1 MVNEN
6 PRETKHLA
14 RRDLVSRVLPYL
26 VLGIVLLAF
35 WLRARALGAREL
47 TFDEVASFSIAARG
61 PIELL
66 DYLRS
71 AIREHPPFYYFL
83 LSLWMPFAGT
93 SEFALRFL
101 SVIIGTTTVAVI
113 YRLLRRSGHLPLA
126 LLAALLLAVS
136 PFHIQISRD
145 TRMYGLLALWSL
157 LSVSAFAALLSR
169 GQGPSGPN
177 PPDASIPGRRT
188 ILQTLKAAD
197 NGIAAWAIFWLVT
210 GLGLFTHYFMAF
222 VLLAEDLF
230 LLLNWRRHRRLLLR
244 WAAVHAVLGVA
255 VISWTILSPGLW
267 ATLVSLW
274 ERGLAST
281 VRWQSLASALNG
293 LYLGITLP
301 PNWYHLSLPLIVTAL
316 GLVPLGLRGPLL
328 SQQPRRWRL
337 LLSLLLVG
345 PIISILALPER
356 IAGRYLTTA
365 LPASIL
371 AMAAGLVGLSVFLRG
386 RLARVAG
393 EGLRA
398 AVPYSLPS
406 ALLLGVLVIT
416 TNAYPPIYADTDD
429 SFGTKMAYVR
439 THAQPDDGLLLH
451 SPWQELLLSYYD
463 PGPLNTY
470 TIPLRD
476 LQVDAG
482 LAHEELSRILEAH
495 QRLWVCY
502 GSVDPVDP
510 NRIVARWLHEHA
522 HQVSSH
528 RGLVLYRR
536 GPSQEV
542 PSFSEGSGNSGYSQ
556 VESVDVTF
564 GERLTLEGVALSN
577 QELASQEAVLVLTQ
591 WRGLQAVPSD
601 IIIQLELNDVEGQV
615 WQAYQF
621 DVGPALTHT
630 SGWDAGETFVERR
643 GLVVPVGTPPGNYT
657 LHLRAFSSPGHEWA
671 PEDGESFEIGP
682 VRVRHSVP
690 SSKAVQ
696 NLPGRDLEARFGDEL
711 ALVGCAPW
719 GQSFTQGNPLLFE
732 VYWQALDRLAQDFEV
747 GIEVID
753 GQGNVLAR
761 KHVEPMGGWFPTS
774 LWLRGDVIRSQYAV
788 PLPADASPG
797 TYHVRLSVQNS
808 EGAPLTVSGTRTR
821 QFLASWKQE
830 RSVSGTKLVLFDA
843 EIEAR
848 PRRYHPPAT
857 SQPVGILLGG
867 SDGQEKVELMGYNLS
882 SSSVKPGGSV
892 ELTLYWKTLQRMERV
907 YAVFNHLVAPDGTK
921 LSQKDGWP
929 REGTYHTN
937 QWLPGEIVE
946 DHYVIPV
953 PEDAAPGEYAL
964 RVGMYDAATEE
975 RLIPLTGGTPTAE
988 RYTELT
994 TITVSQ

>member
-1 MVNEN
+1 MNEN
-6 PRETKHLA
+6 PRERKHLA
-14 RRDLVSRVLPYL
+14 RRDVVSKVLPCL
-26 VLGIVLLAF
+26 VLGVVLLAF

-61 PIELL
+61 PVELL
-66 DYLRS
+66 DYLRG

-113 YRLLRRSGHLPLA
+113 YRLVRRAGHLSVA
-126 LLAALLLAVS
+126 LVATLLLAIS

-145 TRMYGLLALWSL
+145 ARMYGLLALWSL
-157 LSVSAFAALLSR
+157 LSVFAFAALLSR
-169 GQGPSGPN
+169 RQVWSLSR
-177 PPDASIPGRRT
+177 PPDASNQGRRT
-188 ILQTLKAAD
+188 ILQARKAEEH
-197 NGIAAWAIFWLVT
+197 GIATWAIFWLVT

-230 LLLNWRRHRRLLLR
+230 LLLNWRRHRRLLPR
-244 WAAVHAVLGVA
+244 WLAVHAVLGAA
-255 VISWTILSPGLW
+255 VIAWTILSPGLW
-267 ATLVSLW
+267 ATLISLW
-274 ERGLAST
+274 ERGMAST

-301 PNWYHLSLPLIVTAL
+301 PNWYHLSLPLILTAL
-316 GLVPLGLRGPLL
+316 GLAPLGLQSPVL
-328 SQQPRRWRL
+328 SQRPRRWRL
-337 LLSLLLVG
+337 LLGLLLVG
-345 PIISILALPER
+345 PIIAVLALPER

-371 AMAAGLVGLSVFLRG
+371 AMAAGLVGLSVSLRG
-386 RLARVAG
+386 RLPRVAR

-398 AVPYSLPS
+398 IVSYALPS

-416 TNAYPPIYADTDD
+416 IGAYPPIYASSDD
-429 SFGTKMAYVR
+429 SFAAKMAYVR

-451 SPWQELLLSYYD
+451 GPWQELLLSYYV

-476 LQVDAG
+476 LQVDAD
-482 LAHEELSRILEAH
+482 LAREQLSKIFEAH
-495 QRLWVCY
+495 QRLWVSY
-502 GSVDPVDP
+502 GSVGPVDP

-528 RGLVLYRR
+528 KGLVLYRQ
-536 GPSQEV
+536 GPSQEL
-542 PSFSEGSGNSGYSQ
+542 PSFSEGSRNGGYPQ

-564 GERLTLEGVALSN
+564 GKRLILEGVALSN
-577 QELASQEAVLVLTQ
+577 QDLVSQEAVLVLTQ

-601 IIIQLELNDVEGQV
+601 LIIQLELTDVEGRV

-643 GLVVPVGTPPGNYT
+643 GLVVPVGTPPGDYT
-657 LHLRAFSSPGHEWA
+657 LHLRVFSSPGTEWT
-671 PEDGESFEIGP
+671 PEDGESFEIGS
-682 VRVRHSVP
+682 VHVRHSIP

-696 NLPGRDLEARFGDEL
+696 NLPGQDLEARFGDEL
-711 ALVGCAPW
+711 ALVGYVPW

-732 VYWQALDRLAQDFEV
+732 VYWQALDDLTGDFGVE
-747 GIEVID
+747 IEVVD
-753 GQGNVLAR
+753 TQGNVLAR
-761 KHVEPMGGWFPTS
+761 KQVQPMGGWFPTS
-774 LWLRGDVIRSQYAV
+774 LWLTGDVIRSQYAV
-788 PLPADASPG
+788 SLPADASPG
-797 TYHVRLSVQNS
+797 TYQVRLSVHSS

-830 RSVSGTKLVLFDA
+830 RSLSGTKLVLFDA

-848 PRRYHPPAT
+848 PRRYRPPAT

-867 SDGQEKVELMGYNLS
+867 SGGQEKVELMGYNLS
-882 SSSVKPGGSV
+882 SRSVKPGGSV

-994 TITVSQ
+994 TITVNE